1 MNIVLWILQVFLSV
15 HTFGGAVW
23 KVSNPSQSVPFL
35 SAIPQA
41 AWVALIALEMIASVC
56 LILPAFGARFRWLS
70 PLAAAFIALEM
81 LLFIA
86 IHQASGSTEM
96 VPVKYWLVVAVVC
109 TGLAW
114 ARKVRWPHSGASK

>member
-23 KVSNPSQSVPFL
+23 KLSNPSEAVAFL

-41 AWVALIALEMIASVC
+41 AWVVLIALEMMASVC
-56 LILPAFGARFRWLS
+56 LILPAFGARFRLLS
-70 PLAAAFIALEM
+70 PLAAAFIVLEM
-81 LLFIA
+81 LLFTG

-96 VPVKYWLVVAVVC
+96 VPVKYWLVVAGVC
-109 TGLAW
+109 GFLAW

>member
-23 KVSNPSQSVPFL
+23 KISNPSEAVAFL

-41 AWVALIALEMIASVC
+41 AWVVLIALEMIASVC
-56 LILPAFGARFRWLS
+56 LILPAFGARFRLLS

-81 LLFIA
+81 LLFTG

-109 TGLAW
+109 GFLAW
-114 ARKVRWPHSGASK
+114 ARKVRWPHFGR